1 MEADVTDPDAL
12 KAAVQRTVDT
22 FGGLDVVVANA
33 GIAPLTTVMTSSAHA
48 LARTIEVNLIGAML
62 TAHAALPEIAKRKGH
77 VLLISSA
84 AAFTVLPGMSAY
96 CASKAGVERFGDA
109 LRLEVAHR
117 GVTVASAHPTWI
129 DTDMV
134 RDTEAALPT
143 FKADRS
149 QLPGPLGA
157 YTSVEA
163 CAEALVENL
172 ETRGRRVFVPRSVGT
187 VSALRQVV
195 TGAVAEKLAMRASA
209 TRVPQL
215 EQDIAALD
223 GREFGTTPW
232 AAAPRA
238 PPDLCLSADEQR
250 SAAVAGHQAVLVGVH
265 DGLHAVAEAELG
277 QHAGDVRLHGRP
289 ADEQLGGDL
298 VVGQPAGHQ
307 PEDLELPG
315 GQALVRSVVPGGRGT
330 AGEFLDHPP
339 GDGRR
344 EQCLSAGDEPDAPH
358 ELLRRGVLEQ
368 EAARAGPQRAEDV
381 VVEVERGQHEG
392 AAVGA
397 PGRRSG
403 GPPRSRPPAACG
415 RP

>member
-1 MEADVTDPDAL
+1 MARTRTSLAGQTVLITGAARGIGAALARKAAARGARVALVGLEPERLAAVADELGPQHLWVEADVTDAEAL
-12 KAAVQRTVDT
+12 RAAVQRTVDT

-62 TAHAALPEIAKRKGH
+62 TAHAALPEIAERKGH

-96 CASKAGVERFGDA
+96 CAAKAGLERFGDA

-143 FKADRS
+143 FAATRK

-172 ETRGRRVFVPRSVGT
+172 ETRRRRVFVPGSVGI

-195 TGAVAEKLAMRASA
+195 TGVVSEKVMLVAAKR
-209 TRVPQL
+209 RVPQL
-215 EQDIAALD
+215 ERDIAALN
-223 GREFGTTPW
+223 GQEFG
-232 AAAPRA
+232 RN
-238 PPDLCLSADEQR
+238 S
-250 SAAVAGHQAVLVGVH
+250 VG
-265 DGLHAVAEAELG
+265 D
-277 QHAGDVRLHGRP
+277 
-289 ADEQLGGDL
+289 
-298 VVGQPAGHQ
+298 
-307 PEDLELPG
+307 
-315 GQALVRSVVPGGRGT
+315 
-330 AGEFLDHPP
+330 
-339 GDGRR
+339 
-344 EQCLSAGDEPDAPH
+344 
-358 ELLRRGVLEQ
+358 
-368 EAARAGPQRAEDV
+368 
-381 VVEVERGQHEG
+381 
-392 AAVGA
+392 
-397 PGRRSG
+397 
-403 GPPRSRPPAACG
+403 RSRPAG
-415 RP
+415 